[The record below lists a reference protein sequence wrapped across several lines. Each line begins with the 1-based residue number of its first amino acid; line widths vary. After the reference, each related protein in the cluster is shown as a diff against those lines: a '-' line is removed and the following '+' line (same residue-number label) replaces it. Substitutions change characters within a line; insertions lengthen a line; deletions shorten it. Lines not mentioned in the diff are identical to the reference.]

1 MEINQIEPYI
11 SEREA
16 VAVQEYLN
24 SGGWL
29 TEFKKTQE
37 FEQRIAEYVGAKYA
51 SVVPSGTVAL
61 YLSLLSTGIGHGDI
75 VAVPNYTMIATINA
89 VKWTGAEPLICDID
103 PTTMCIDI
111 NNLKESVN
119 TLKAIIHVS
128 INGRSGD
135 MYDVVN
141 FCKNNCIILIEDSAQ
156 AMGSQFDNKF
166 LGTFGDL
173 GVYSLTPHKIITTGQ
188 GGVIVT
194 NDIEYFDR
202 IKSLKDFSRVK
213 PGVDIHNGI
222 GYNFKFTDLQSVVGI
237 EQIKTINYR
246 VNRKK
251 ELFSIYYNRL
261 KHMNQI
267 QFLETDLTQVTP
279 WAIDVI
285 FESEE
290 SRNGIAKYLLS
301 EGIGTRIFYPALNSQ
316 APYSYFK
323 QGSFP
328 ESESIVNR
336 GLWLPSSISLS
347 DKDVIFI
354 CNKIISYFG

>member
-1 MEINQIEPYI
+1 
-11 SEREA
+11 
-16 VAVQEYLN
+16 
-24 SGGWL
+24 
-29 TEFKKTQE
+29 
-37 FEQRIAEYVGAKYA
+37 
-51 SVVPSGTVAL
+51 
-61 YLSLLSTGIGHGDI
+61 
-75 VAVPNYTMIATINA
+75 
-89 VKWTGAEPLICDID
+89 
-103 PTTMCIDI
+103 
-111 NNLKESVN
+111 
-119 TLKAIIHVS
+119 
-128 INGRSGD
+128 
-135 MYDVVN
+135 
-141 FCKNNCIILIEDSAQ
+141 
-156 AMGSQFDNKF
+156 MGSQFDNKF